1 VPPGP
6 ALPWWRTTPAIV
18 IGALLFLFVG
28 GLGGVILTLAG
39 QELAGN
45 GRGGTSGDTSASA
58 VTYGDRGDLA
68 TIDLA
73 PGQCARPHVDDAT
86 TLDATT
92 AVDCAAEHATEV
104 YATAEVP
111 TIGGDLA
118 YPVNRDDLAA
128 YADDACYLAFEP
140 YVGATY
146 DDSSFDYVAVLPSPQ
161 AWTAGERTVFCVL
174 APYDTDTTTG
184 SANGSG
190 D

>member
-1 VPPGP
+1 
-6 ALPWWRTTPAIV
+6 V

-45 GRGGTSGDTSASA
+45 GRGGTSGDTSAGDA
-58 VTYGDRGDLA
+58 VTYGERGDLA

-118 YPVNRDDLAA
+118 HPVNRDDLAA

-146 DDSSFDYVAVLPSPQ
+146 DDSSFDYVAVLPSPR
-161 AWTAGERTVFCVL
+161 AWTAGERTVYCLL